1 MVERVLDEG
10 GVRIDGGDLH
20 CYHHHGHLVVAIVVV
35 AAAVFVMVLAGR
47 GKEGG
52 RQGGDVRACYS
63 YIPLV
68 GRQREGRGKAG
79 GRQGEGRGR
88 LWEQEDLVAVVA
100 VE

>member
-1 MVERVLDEG
+1 MLDEG

-52 RQGGDVRACYS
+52 RQGGDGC
-63 YIPLV
+63 
-68 GRQREGRGKAG
+68 
-79 GRQGEGRGR
+79 
-88 LWEQEDLVAVVA
+88 
-100 VE
+100 